1 MCIKSMF
8 STSICRNTLFIKY
21 YNLFCK
27 VVGDIIMTL
36 QGETL
41 QSLLNKQWGSLQF
54 FCDLLK
60 MFVKTLKALTGD
72 YKCTGKWKI
81 QHTYNLVHCNLA
93 HHKHWEWKCFI
104 SL

>member
-1 MCIKSMF
+1 MF

-36 QGETL
+36 QAEAL

-60 MFVKTLKALTGD
+60 MFVKKLLLVVTNVQGNEK
-72 YKCTGKWKI
+72 
-81 QHTYNLVHCNLA
+81 YNIL
-93 HHKHWEWKCFI
+93 I
-104 SL
+104 I